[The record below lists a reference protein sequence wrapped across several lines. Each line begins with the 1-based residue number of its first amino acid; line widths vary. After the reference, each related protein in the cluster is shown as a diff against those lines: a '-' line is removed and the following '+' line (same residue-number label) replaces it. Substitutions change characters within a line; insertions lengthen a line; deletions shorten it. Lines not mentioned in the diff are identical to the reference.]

1 MQRVLYEAK
10 AIFLHLT
17 QIYSFSVK
25 VISSIENYVPD
36 RSCVLTIGT
45 FDGVHLGHRKIIDR
59 LVTRAKQGKHLSV
72 VLTFFPHP
80 RMVLQKDQSIKLIDT
95 LEEKKEFF
103 TQLGVDVLVIHPFS
117 KEFSRQTSSRF
128 IRDILV
134 NTFQI
139 AHLIIGY
146 DHRFGRNRE
155 ATVEDLELAGQTY
168 GFTVE
173 QIEAQEISSVN
184 VSSTKI
190 RRALAEGDVKK
201 AANYL
206 QRPFVLQGKVAE
218 GDQIGRTIGFPTA
231 NLNLE
236 ENYKLLPADGV
247 YFIRTEIDEQTHH
260 GMMNIGY
267 RPTMKGKKHR
277 LEVHLFEFQKDLY
290 GQVLRVELLD
300 FIRKEKKFD
309 SPTALKSQ
317 LEVDK
322 QQCLNLIP

>member
-59 LVTRAKQGKHLSV
+59 LVTTAKQGRHLSV

-103 TQLGVDVLVIHPFS
+103 AQLGVDVLVIHPFS

-190 RRALAEGDVKK
+190 RRALAEGDVKRPPIICNALLFYKEKWLK
-201 AANYL
+201 ATKLDA
-206 QRPFVLQGKVAE
+206 QSACCG
-218 GDQIGRTIGFPTA
+218 